1 MVVPLAMAQTCP
13 QCGADVRS
21 AGARCQSCGF
31 WLPSTPAPRTGPPQA
46 RPVPTPDASG
56 RTTAMVLVF
65 GGLVVTGL
73 VGVGLMVWLR
83 RGDADQAAHLPVA
96 TAVAPAVSAAPTRLE
111 PSRLLADAR
120 RQASAWQ
127 RDAVL
132 VSLSA
137 KPLDAHGIAPGGNLE
152 LVYAKPAGASVAG
165 GAETGVQ
172 RLALRTGGEAL
183 SSSEERGTKGKVAP
197 EPNCLFE
204 DAWAAAQRAGSDP
217 NAGLGMRYAW
227 SDKQGRPVWEVVT
240 SEGQVQRR
248 LDGVSCSI
256 LTR

>member
-13 QCGADVRS
+13 QCGADVRT

-46 RPVPTPDASG
+46 RPLPAPDESG
-56 RTTAMVLVF
+56 RTMALVLVI
-65 GGLVVTGL
+65 GGVVVLGL
-73 VGVGLMVWLR
+73 VGLGVMVWMR
-83 RGDADQAAHLPVA
+83 RGDADATAHLPA
-96 TAVAPAVSAAPTRLE
+96 AAAAAPMVSAAPLQLE

-120 RQASAWQ
+120 RQASAWH

-132 VSLSA
+132 VSLTA
-137 KPLDAHGIAPGGNLE
+137 KPLDARGVAAGGAVE
-152 LVYAKPAGASVAG
+152 LVYAKPAGPSVAG
-165 GAETGVQ
+165 GAEASAQ
-172 RLALRTGGEAL
+172 RLTLRSSGEAL
-183 SSSEERGTKGKVAP
+183 NATEERGAKSKVAP

-204 DAWAAAQRAGSDP
+204 DAWAAAQRAGADP
-217 NAGLGMRYAW
+217 NAGLGLRYGW
-227 SDKQGRPVWEVVT
+227 SERQGRPVWEVVT
-240 SEGQVQRR
+240 SDGQVQRR

>member
-13 QCGADVRS
+13 QCGADVRAS
-21 AGARCQSCGF
+21 GARCQSCGF

-46 RPVPTPDASG
+46 RPSSPVDESG
-56 RTTAMVLVF
+56 RTLALVLTL
-65 GGLVVTGL
+65 GGVVVLGL
-73 VGVGLMVWLR
+73 VGVGVMVWLR
-83 RGDADQAAHLPVA
+83 RGDAEA
-96 TAVAPAVSAAPTRLE
+96 TAHPTPVTTAAPAVSAAPVRLE

-120 RQASAWQ
+120 RQASAWH

-137 KPLDAHGIAPGGNLE
+137 KPLDAHGVEVGGTVE
-152 LVYAKPAGASVAG
+152 LVYAKPAGSSVAG
-165 GAETGVQ
+165 GADAGVQ
-172 RLALRTGGEAL
+172 RLTLRSSGDALTSNEDRGG
-183 SSSEERGTKGKVAP
+183 KGKIAP

-204 DAWAAAQRAGSDP
+204 DAWAAAQRAGADAS
-217 NAGLGMRYAW
+217 AGLGLRYGW

-240 SEGQVQRR
+240 SDGQVQRR